1 MLSLFGSQPLVL
13 VAPSPELSPAILGHR
28 IDPRNAR
35 YVPSLLIAAI
45 VRPLRSQWQ
54 MPRETKSFD
63 AACAFATFVV
73 SVGSAVE
80 ANSLDATELSVKRSK
95 QNSRW

>member
-1 MLSLFGSQPLVL
+1 
-13 VAPSPELSPAILGHR
+13 
-28 IDPRNAR
+28 
-35 YVPSLLIAAI
+35 VPSLLIAAI
-45 VRPLRSQWQ
+45 VRPLRPQWQ

-73 SVGSAVE
+73 SVGSTVE
-80 ANSLDATELSVKRSK
+80 GNSLDATELSVKRSK